1 MKFNDFFTISV
12 NQITIE
18 RISRINMLNY
28 EPEKV

>member
-1 MKFNDFFTISV
+1 MKFNDFFTISI

-18 RISRINMLNY
+18 RINKLNY